1 MESGEVIDLD
11 GILAIQAADLALE
24 HRLAL
29 ADSIIYATALRH
41 KATLWTQ
48 NEDFEGLPNVRY
60 FPRIKA

>member
-48 NEDFEGLPNVRY
+48 NEDFEGFPNVRY